1 MGQGTSPRL
10 AVSLVALVVGG
21 ALAACQG
28 GASGA
33 RDLFS
38 GNPDPGRPY
47 QSPDAVSGGTR
58 GGGRPAAPDPVA
70 MKSEEDA
77 AAAKARAE
85 AEAAKAAQARAADA
99 LWAKAEAER
108 DPEDAGDDYRKL
120 ATDHKDSPRAEE
132 ARWRSAVKYF
142 EAAEWSQCLAALDAY
157 TKDFPVNPHL
167 ADAERM
173 TYDAALKHYEAAHA
187 GLGKIFKSDQAAFDA
202 LASIVDR
209 FPQGQYPDDAL
220 LTLGE
225 LYRRKEDYAVAAL
238 QYRNLLIRYPDSEWS
253 FQARLR
259 LGDVYLARDQGS
271 PYHAGYV
278 DLDPREPTNPAASA
292 SRPVRSCVEAALA
305 EYEAFLE
312 RIAADPARRAEYAS
326 DVAYAQ
332 ERVADCRRRLAEK
345 DRAIAGFYGA
355 RGQAAAADA
364 YQRFAGN
371 VEGGRTWSDGLTAP
385 PAPRTVPTPPPAI
398 SPGTVP
404 PGTAAPRVVAPPP
417 VAPRPVPPPTVVP
430 PTVVPPITPPPVA
443 PPPKP
448 APVIVPP
455 MPAPPPPPPPRVLPP
470 TVTVSPALT
479 PAPTPAPTP
488 GALPPP
494 RRSSRDAS
502 TPTP

>member
-10 AVSLVALVVGG
+10 AVSLAALVVGG
-21 ALAACQG
+21 GLAACQG
-28 GASGA
+28 GAAGG

-47 QSPDAVSGGTR
+47 QSPSAVSGGTR
-58 GGGRPAAPDPVA
+58 GGGRPAAPDPAAV
-70 MKSEEDA
+70 KVEEDA
-77 AAAKARAE
+77 LAAKARAE
-85 AEAAKAAQARAADA
+85 AEAAKAAQAREADA
-99 LWAKAEAER
+99 LWNRAEARR
-108 DPEDAGDDYRKL
+108 DPEDAADDYRKL

-132 ARWRSAVKYF
+132 ARWRAAVKYF
-142 EAAEWSQCLAALDAY
+142 EAGEWSQCLAALDIY

-173 TYDAALKHYEAAHA
+173 TYDAALRHYDEAHT
-187 GLGKIFKSDQAAFDA
+187 GLSRIFKSDQASFDA

-259 LGDVYLARDQGS
+259 LGDVYLARDQGA

-292 SRPVRSCVEAALA
+292 SRPVRSCVEAALV
-305 EYEAFLE
+305 EYETFLE

-326 DVAYAQ
+326 DVSYAQ
-332 ERVADCRRRLAEK
+332 ERVAECRRRLAEK

-355 RGQAAAADA
+355 RGQGTAANA
-364 YQRFAGN
+364 YERFAGN
-371 VEGGRTWSDGLTAP
+371 VEGGKAWSDGLSSP
-385 PAPRTVPTPPPAI
+385 PAPRTTPPAATGPV
-398 SPGTVP
+398 SPPVVSP
-404 PGTAAPRVVAPPP
+404 PVVAPP
-417 VAPRPVPPPTVVP
+417 VVR
-430 PTVVPPITPPPVA
+430 PPVA
-443 PPPKP
+443 PPVVPP
-448 APVIVPP
+448 PVTPPPVTPPVVRPPVIVPPTAPPP

-470 TVTVSPALT
+470 AVTSSPAT
-479 PAPTPAPTP
+479 GPAPTP

-502 TPTP
+502 TPAP

>member
-10 AVSLVALVVGG
+10 AVSLAALVVGG
-21 ALAACQG
+21 GLAACQG
-28 GASGA
+28 GAAGG

-47 QSPDAVSGGTR
+47 QSPSAVSGGTR
-58 GGGRPAAPDPVA
+58 GGGRPAAPDPAAV
-70 MKSEEDA
+70 KVEEDA
-77 AAAKARAE
+77 LAAKARAE
-85 AEAAKAAQARAADA
+85 AEAAKAAQAREADA
-99 LWAKAEAER
+99 LWNRAEARR
-108 DPEDAGDDYRKL
+108 DPEDAADDYRKL

-132 ARWRSAVKYF
+132 ARWRAAVKYF
-142 EAAEWSQCLAALDAY
+142 EAGEWSQCLAALDIY

-173 TYDAALKHYEAAHA
+173 TYDAALRHYDEAHT
-187 GLGKIFKSDQAAFDA
+187 GLSRIFKSDQASFDA

-259 LGDVYLARDQGS
+259 LGDVYLARDQGA

-292 SRPVRSCVEAALA
+292 SRPVRSCVEAALV
-305 EYEAFLE
+305 EYETFLE

-326 DVAYAQ
+326 DVSYAQ
-332 ERVADCRRRLAEK
+332 ERVAECRRRLAEK

-355 RGQAAAADA
+355 RGQGTAANA
-364 YQRFAGN
+364 YERFAGN
-371 VEGGRTWSDGLTAP
+371 VEGGKAWSDGLSSP
-385 PAPRTVPTPPPAI
+385 PAPRTTPP
-398 SPGTVP
+398 
-404 PGTAAPRVVAPPP
+404 AA
-417 VAPRPVPPPTVVP
+417 
-430 PTVVPPITPPPVA
+430 TP
-443 PPPKP
+443 
-448 APVIVPP
+448 
-455 MPAPPPPPPPRVLPP
+455 
-470 TVTVSPALT
+470 
-479 PAPTPAPTP
+479 
-488 GALPPP
+488 
-494 RRSSRDAS
+494 
-502 TPTP
+502 

>member
-10 AVSLVALVVGG
+10 AVSLAALVVGG
-21 ALAACQG
+21 GLAACQG
-28 GASGA
+28 GAAGG

-47 QSPDAVSGGTR
+47 QSPSTVSGGTR

-77 AAAKARAE
+77 LAAKARAE
-85 AEAAKAAQARAADA
+85 AEAAKAAQAREADA
-99 LWAKAEAER
+99 LWTRAEGRR
-108 DPEDAGDDYRKL
+108 DPEDAADDYRKL
-120 ATDHKDSPRAEE
+120 ANDHKDSPRAEE
-132 ARWRSAVKYF
+132 ARWRAAVKYF
-142 EAAEWSQCLAALDAY
+142 EAAEWSQYLAALDIY

-173 TYDAALKHYEAAHA
+173 TYDAALRHYDEAHT
-187 GLGKIFKSDQAAFDA
+187 GLSRIFKSDQASFDA

-259 LGDVYLARDQGS
+259 LGDVYLARDQGA

-278 DLDPREPTNPAASA
+278 DLDPREPASPAASA
-292 SRPVRSCVEAALA
+292 GRPVRSCVEAALV
-305 EYEAFLE
+305 EYETFLE

-326 DVAYAQ
+326 DVAYAT
-332 ERVADCRRRLAEK
+332 ERVAECRRRLAEK

-355 RGQAAAADA
+355 RGQGTAADA

-371 VEGGRTWSDGLTAP
+371 VEGGKAWSDGLASP
-385 PAPRTVPTPPPAI
+385 PAPRTTPTTPPPA
-398 SPGTVP
+398 TAP
-404 PGTAAPRVVAPPP
+404 PRVAPPA
-417 VAPRPVPPPTVVP
+417 APPAAPPRATPPPVV
-430 PTVVPPITPPPVA
+430 PPPVA
-443 PPPKP
+443 PPPVVVP
-448 APVIVPP
+448 PPVTPPVILPQQPPP
-455 MPAPPPPPPPRVLPP
+455 MPPPPPPPPPRVLPP
-470 TVTVSPALT
+470 TVTTAPGTGTV
-479 PAPTPAPTP
+479 PAPAPAPGP
-488 GALPPP
+488 LPPP

-502 TPTP
+502 TPAP